1 VANLKRK
8 TKGIDMIKIIKN
20 ARIVNQGEIQI
31 SDIVVE
37 NEKIAAI
44 EPFAKAN
51 NAEEIIDAKDCCI
64 FPGVIDTH
72 VHFREP
78 GMTDAADI
86 YSESRAA
93 AAGGVT
99 SFFDMPNNTPATTS
113 NEAIKAK
120 REIARK
126 NSAVNYSFYIG
137 ATSDNINEIK
147 SADPHTVCGVKVF
160 MGSSTGN
167 MLVEKQDTLY
177 DIFRNSPIPIV
188 AHCEDMEIIGRN
200 SKEILERYG
209 EQAGIEWHPYIRS
222 EEACYK
228 SSKTA
233 VQIAN
238 ETNAQLHVA
247 HISTAKEL
255 ELFNKN
261 DSRITAEVCVP
272 HLIFCD
278 EDYASLGAVIKCN
291 PAIKTRKDRD
301 ALRKAL
307 VSGEISSIA
316 TDHAP
321 HPLCRKQG
329 GAFTAASGMPSV
341 QFSLVNVL
349 DLYDKGALPMEKIP
363 ELMAHNPAK
372 IFKVEKRGFLK
383 RGFFADFV
391 IVKHCKEY
399 ALSKNEVVSK
409 CGWSPYEGKKYSWRV
424 ERTFSNGQC
433 VFSREKGFL
442 DTIQARE
449 ITFDR

>member
-1 VANLKRK
+1 
-8 TKGIDMIKIIKN
+8 MIKIIKN
-20 ARIVNQGEIQI
+20 AQIVSQGEIFVC
-31 SDIVVE
+31 DIVVE

-51 NAEEIIDAKDCCI
+51 NAEEIIDAKDCYI

-78 GMTDAADI
+78 GMTDVADI

-113 NEAIKAK
+113 NDAIKAK
-120 REIARK
+120 RDIAKRK
-126 NSAVNYSFYIG
+126 SAINYSFYIG
-137 ATSDNINEIK
+137 ATSDNIKEIK

-167 MLVEKQDTLY
+167 MLVENQNALF
-177 DIFRNSPIPIV
+177 DIFINSTIPIV
-188 AHCEDMEIIGRN
+188 THCEDMEIIGRN

-209 EQAGIEWHPYIRS
+209 KQAGIEWHPYIRS

-233 VQIAN
+233 VQLAK

-255 ELFNKN
+255 ELFHKN
-261 DSRITAEVCVP
+261 DSHITAEVCVP
-272 HLIFCD
+272 HLVFSD
-278 EDYASLGAVIKCN
+278 EDYAVLGAAIKCN
-291 PAIKTRKDRD
+291 PAIKTKKDRD

-307 VSGEISSIA
+307 VNGKISSIA

-321 HPLCRKQG
+321 HPLCRKHG

-341 QFSLVNVL
+341 QFSLVNML
-349 DLYDKGALPMEKIP
+349 DLYDKGFLPIEKIP
-363 ELMAHNPAK
+363 DLMAHNPAK
-372 IFKVEKRGFLK
+372 IFKIEKRGFLK
-383 RGFFADFV
+383 KGYFADFV
-391 IVKHCKEY
+391 IVKRCEEY
-399 ALSKNEVVSK
+399 TLGKNEVVSK
-409 CGWSPYEGKKYSWRV
+409 CGWSPYEGRKYSWRI
-424 ERTFSNGQC
+424 ECTFSNGQC
-433 VFSREKGFL
+433 VFSREKGFN
-442 DTIQARE
+442 DNIQAHE
-449 ITFDR
+449 ITFCR